1 MLAKARTSPLLTDS
15 RYAKAAARASGEE
28 RQSITAEIAAAAEA
42 AAGSAAIFGQY
53 CSRRLWKD
61 YEDDGVARVRGGALA
76 CGGRAGGA
84 ARV

>member
-28 RQSITAEIAAAAEA
+28 RQSMTAEIAAAAEA
-42 AAGSAAIFGQY
+42 AAVAAGSAAIFGQY
-53 CSRRLWKD
+53 CSHRLWKD
-61 YEDDGVARVRGGALA
+61 YGVARVRCGALA
-76 CGGRAGGA
+76 CDGRASGS